1 MWLQSLNAKDHAM
14 NFQQQLDKKVT
25 RTQVLFHEI
34 EEMIIDGKILPGEKL
49 DETVLAKRFGVS
61 RTPVREAIRALTA
74 IGLVENAGRQ
84 GAEVAQVSVTML
96 IEMFELMAVL
106 EGMCAQ
112 LAARRAT
119 EGEVS
124 VMHATHR
131 HLENTFESGDHKEF
145 YNVNLKFHDQL
156 YAAAHTQFLAGQA
169 LRLRRRLSPYR
180 MRVTY
185 QPGRMRATLDEH
197 LEILIAVH
205 EGDSQRA
212 MDAARSHMRL
222 IGNELEDFIASL
234 SSTLTK

>member
-1 MWLQSLNAKDHAM
+1 MNYFSAKNYPMNIQQSAVRKSTRAEVLLNK
-14 NFQQQLDKKVT
+14 
-25 RTQVLFHEI
+25 I
-34 EEMIIDGKILPGEKL
+34 EQMIVDGIILPGEKL
-49 DETVLAKRFGVS
+49 DETVLANKFGVS

-84 GAEVAQVSVTML
+84 GAEVSQVSVSML

-119 EGEVS
+119 QDDKLGLI
-124 VMHATHR
+124 ATHEQ
-131 HLENTFESGDHKEF
+131 LKSTFESGDHKEF

-156 YAAAHTQFLAGQA
+156 YSAAHTQFLAGQA
-169 LRLRRRLSPYR
+169 HRLRRRLSPYR

-185 QPGRMRATLDEH
+185 QPGRMRATLSEH
-197 LEILIAVH
+197 LEILNAVN
-205 EGDSQRA
+205 EGEDKLA
-212 MDAARSHMRL
+212 MEAARSHMRL

-234 SSTLTK
+234 SIPLRR